1 MTPEPIA
8 HAGSAAFAEP
18 LRLTIP
24 FGTRPEIVKLAP
36 VISALRAADWPLRL
50 VFTGQ
55 HYDSALGANFL
66 DELDVRP
73 DVQWSLPE
81 GAGARFGGL
90 LERAVDEFA
99 QEPKAEAVLLLGD
112 TLTVP
117 VFCLAARQARIP
129 VIHLEAGLRS
139 FNETS
144 MEEVNR
150 KVAAAT
156 GQLHLAPTALAER
169 FLRAE
174 GVPAER
180 IRVVGNTV
188 IDILRTRGARPVPPE
203 ERRGVLVTAH
213 RAGTVDQPDRLR
225 TLVDTLARIAE
236 HTEQVTFPVHP
247 RTRGRL
253 ASLGLDETLRQAG
266 VELTAP
272 LAYDAM
278 LRATAGSR
286 VVVTDSGGLQEEASW
301 LGVPVVVLR
310 TSTPRWEGVAAG
322 SSVLVGLDGDL
333 AVESVLRFSD
343 PAEQHRVARIPC
355 PYGDGRTAERVLEV
369 LADPTVRP
377 LLRLDEPDFIGKQVP
392 R

>member
-1 MTPEPIA
+1 MTPEPST
-8 HAGSAAFAEP
+8 HNGSAAIAAP
-18 LRLTIP
+18 LHLTIP

-55 HYDSALGANFL
+55 HHDTALGASFL

-73 DVQWSLPE
+73 DVQWTLPE
-81 GAGARFGGL
+81 GGGARLGGL

-99 QEPKAEAVLLLGD
+99 GCRTEAVLLHGD
-112 TLTVP
+112 TFTVP

-213 RAGTVDQPDRLR
+213 RASTVDQPDRLR
-225 TLVDTLARIAE
+225 ILVNTLTRIAG
-236 HTEQVTFPVHP
+236 HSEQVTFPVHP
-247 RTRGRL
+247 RTRDRL

-278 LRATAGSR
+278 LRATASSR

-343 PAEQHRVARIPC
+343 PVEQHRVAQIPC

-369 LADPTVRP
+369 LSDPTVRS

>member
-1 MTPEPIA
+1 MTTEQ
-8 HAGSAAFAEP
+8 SADIPAEASAEP

-36 VISALRAADWPLRL
+36 VISVLRTAGWPLRL

-55 HYDSALGANFL
+55 HYDAALGTSFL
-66 DELDVRP
+66 DELGVQP
-73 DVQWSLPE
+73 DAQWTLPE
-81 GAGARFGGL
+81 GPAARFGGL
-90 LERAVDEFA
+90 LERAVDEFEHCRT
-99 QEPKAEAVLLLGD
+99 QAVLLLGD

-129 VIHLEAGLRS
+129 VVHLEAGLRS

-150 KVAAAT
+150 RVAAAT

-174 GVPAER
+174 GVAAER

-188 IDILRTRGARPVPPE
+188 VDILRARGARPVPPE
-203 ERRGVLVTAH
+203 RRRGVLVTAH
-213 RAGTVDQPDRLR
+213 RASTVDHPDRLR
-225 TLVDTLARIAE
+225 ALADTLVRIAKQTE
-236 HTEQVTFPVHP
+236 HVTFPVHP

-253 ASLGLDETLRQAG
+253 ASSGLDETLRQAG
-266 VELTAP
+266 VELTPP

-310 TSTPRWEGVAAG
+310 NSTPRWEGVAAG

-343 PAEQHRVARIPC
+343 PAEQSRIAQVPC

-369 LADPTVRP
+369 LADPAIRP

-392 R
+392 Q

>member
-1 MTPEPIA
+1 MTSEPA
-8 HAGSAAFAEP
+8 PHHGSAASGAP

-36 VISALRAADWPLRL
+36 VIGALRAAGWPLRL

-55 HYDSALGANFL
+55 HFDSALGANFL

-73 DVQWSLPE
+73 DVRWTLPE
-81 GAGARFGGL
+81 GAGARLGGL

-99 QEPKAEAVLLLGD
+99 GHRSEAVLLLGD
-112 TLTVP
+112 TFTVP

-188 IDILRTRGARPVPPE
+188 IDILRSRGARPVPPE

-213 RAGTVDQPDRLR
+213 RASTVDQPDRLR
-225 TLVDTLARIAE
+225 VLVDTLARIAA
-236 HTEQVTFPVHP
+236 HCEQVTFPVHP

-253 ASLGLDETLRQAG
+253 ASLGLDETLRRAG

-286 VVVTDSGGLQEEASW
+286 VVVTDSGGVQEEASW

-343 PAEQHRVARIPC
+343 PAEQRRVAGIPC

-369 LADPTVRP
+369 LSDPAIRP

>member
-1 MTPEPIA
+1 MMTQQSP
-8 HAGSAAFAEP
+8 GSAPP
-18 LRLTIP
+18 LHLTIP

-36 VISALRAADWPLRL
+36 VIDALRAAGWPLRL

-55 HYDSALGANFL
+55 HHDSALGANFL
-66 DELDVRP
+66 DELGVRP
-73 DVQWSLPE
+73 DVHWALPQGSAARL
-81 GAGARFGGL
+81 GAL
-90 LERAVDEFA
+90 LERAAGEFEQNRA
-99 QEPKAEAVLLLGD
+99 QAVLLLGD
-112 TLTVP
+112 TFTVP
-117 VFCLAARQARIP
+117 VFCLAARQAGIP

-156 GQLHLAPTALAER
+156 AQLHLAPTTLAER

-174 GVPAER
+174 GVAAER

-188 IDILRTRGARPVPPE
+188 IDLLRERGARPVPPE
-203 ERRGVLVTAH
+203 ERGGILVTAH
-213 RAGTVDQPDRLR
+213 RASTVDRPERLR
-225 TLVDTLARIAE
+225 TLVDTLVRIARDGDRI
-236 HTEQVTFPVHP
+236 TFPVHP
-247 RTRGRL
+247 RTRQRL
-253 ASLGLDETLRQAG
+253 SVLGLDATLTQAG
-266 VELTAP
+266 VALVEP

-278 LRATAGSR
+278 LRAVAGSR

-301 LGVPVVVLR
+301 FGVPVVVLR
-310 TSTPRWEGVAAG
+310 TSTPRWEGVSAG

-333 AVESVLRFSD
+333 TVESVRRFSE
-343 PAEQHRVARIPC
+343 PEEQRRVAALPC
-355 PYGDGRTAERVLEV
+355 PYGDGHTAARVLEV
-369 LADPTVRP
+369 LSDAAVRP

>member
-1 MTPEPIA
+1 MT
-8 HAGSAAFAEP
+8 AEP
-18 LRLTIP
+18 LHLTIP

-36 VISALRAADWPLRL
+36 VISALRAAGWPLRL

-55 HYDSALGANFL
+55 HYDSALGSNFL
-66 DELDVRP
+66 DDLDVKP
-73 DVQWSLPE
+73 DVHWSLPE
-81 GAGARFGGL
+81 GAAARFGGL
-90 LERAVDEFA
+90 LERAVDEFEHCRT
-99 QEPKAEAVLLLGD
+99 QAVLLLGD

-156 GQLHLAPTALAER
+156 GQLHLAPTELAER

-188 IDILRTRGARPVPPE
+188 IDILRARAVRPVPPE
-203 ERRGVLVTAH
+203 ARRGVLVTAH
-213 RAGTVDQPDRLR
+213 RAGTVDRPERLA
-225 TLVDTLARIAE
+225 TLVGTLVRIAAE
-236 HTEQVTFPVHP
+236 CDQVTFPVHP
-247 RTRGRL
+247 RTRERL
-253 ASLGLDETLRQAG
+253 AGSGLDDTLRQAG
-266 VELTAP
+266 VELAAP
-272 LAYDAM
+272 LSYDAM

-286 VVVTDSGGLQEEASW
+286 VVVTDSGGVQEEAAW

-310 TSTPRWEGVAAG
+310 SSTPRWEGVATG

-333 AVESVLRFSD
+333 TVESVRRFSS
-343 PAEQHRVARIPC
+343 PEEQLRVSRLEC

-369 LADPTVRP
+369 LSDPEIRP

>member
-1 MTPEPIA
+1 MMTA
-8 HAGSAAFAEP
+8 QGTDTGVAAAAEP
-18 LRLTIP
+18 LHLTIP

-36 VISALRAADWPLRL
+36 VIDVLCLAGWPLRL

-55 HYDSALGANFL
+55 HYDAALGTSFL
-66 DELDVRP
+66 DELGVQPDVR
-73 DVQWSLPE
+73 WSLPE
-81 GAGARFGGL
+81 GTAARFGGL
-90 LERAVDEFA
+90 LERAVGEL
-99 QEPKAEAVLLLGD
+99 EHCRSEAVLLLGD

-188 IDILRTRGARPVPPE
+188 IDILRTREARPVAPE
-203 ERRGVLVTAH
+203 RRRGVLVTAH
-213 RAGTVDQPDRLR
+213 RAGTVDDPDRLCTLAD
-225 TLVDTLARIAE
+225 TLVRIAE
-236 HTEQVTFPVHP
+236 HSEHVVFPVHP

-253 ASLGLDETLRQAG
+253 AAQGLDEKLRQAG
-266 VELTAP
+266 VDLTPP

-310 TSTPRWEGVAAG
+310 SSTPRWEGVAAG

-343 PAEQHRVARIPC
+343 PAEQARIAELPC
-355 PYGDGRTAERVLEV
+355 PYGDGRTAERVLEA
-369 LADPTVRP
+369 LADPAVRP

>member
-1 MTPEPIA
+1 MTSEPIT
-8 HAGSAAFAEP
+8 HNGSTAFADP
-18 LRLTIP
+18 LHLTIP

-36 VISALRAADWPLRL
+36 VISALRAAGWPLRL

-66 DELDVRP
+66 DDLGVEPDVR
-73 DVQWSLPE
+73 WNLPE
-81 GAGARFGGL
+81 GQGARFGGL

-99 QEPKAEAVLLLGD
+99 HFPTQAVLLLGD

-117 VFCLAARQARIP
+117 VFCLAARQAKIP

-188 IDILRTRGARPVPPE
+188 IDILRARGAQPVPPE
-203 ERRGVLVTAH
+203 KRRGVLVTAH
-213 RAGTVDQPDRLR
+213 RASAVDQPDRLR
-225 TLVDTLARIAE
+225 TLTDTLTRIAG
-236 HTEQVTFPVHP
+236 HCEQVTFPVHP
-247 RTRGRL
+247 RTRDRL

-278 LRATAGSR
+278 LRATASSR

-301 LGVPVVVLR
+301 FGVPVVVLR

-343 PAEQHRVARIPC
+343 PAEQRRVAQLPC

>member
-1 MTPEPIA
+1 MTL
-8 HAGSAAFAEP
+8 H
-18 LRLTIP
+18 LTIP

-55 HYDSALGANFL
+55 HYDSALGASFL
-66 DELDVRP
+66 DELDVEP

-81 GAGARFGGL
+81 GQGARFGGL

-99 QEPKAEAVLLLGD
+99 QHRTQAVLLLGD

-156 GQLHLAPTALAER
+156 AQLHLAPTALAER

-174 GVPAER
+174 GVSAER

-188 IDILRTRGARPVPPE
+188 IDILRSRGARPVPPE

-213 RAGTVDQPDRLR
+213 RATTVDRPDRLR
-225 TLVDTLARIAE
+225 TLADTLVRIAG
-236 HTEQVTFPVHP
+236 HCEQVTFPVHP
-247 RTRGRL
+247 RTRDRL
-253 ASLGLDETLRQAG
+253 VTLGLDETLRQAG
-266 VELTAP
+266 VELTPP

-343 PAEQHRVARIPC
+343 PAEQRRVARIAC
-355 PYGDGRTAERVLEV
+355 PYGDGRTAERVLEA
-369 LADPTVRP
+369 LADPAVRP